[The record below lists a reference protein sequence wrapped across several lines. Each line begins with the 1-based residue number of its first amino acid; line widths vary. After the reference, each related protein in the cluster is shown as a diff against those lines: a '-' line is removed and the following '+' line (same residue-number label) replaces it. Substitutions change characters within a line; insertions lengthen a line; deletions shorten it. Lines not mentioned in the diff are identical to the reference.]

1 MTREELTNAKW
12 AIRVPKTIKEVK
24 SLINCYKRLRKINTY
39 VNGTPV
45 RNSVVT
51 AIILTIRK
59 YDYSRA
65 IRDRALLS
73 DSVLKLEDYL
83 NKF

>member
-1 MTREELTNAKW
+1 MTEQEFKTAKW
-12 AIRVPKTIKEVK
+12 AIRIPKTIEEVK
-24 SLINCYKRLRKINTY
+24 SLINCYKKLRKINIY

-45 RNSVVT
+45 RNSVAT

>member
-45 RNSVVT
+45 RNSVNSNYT
-51 AIILTIRK
+51 N
-59 YDYSRA
+59 YS
-65 IRDRALLS
+65 
-73 DSVLKLEDYL
+73 
-83 NKF
+83 